1 MLAAVCS
8 NYATILGQ
16 FDTLTVWRAWSLAH
30 QTNLLIMGIGA
41 VIADDE
47 RTLVAFITNR
57 GLPLI
62 SLKKHEECPN
72 VHCMERRRG
81 LQDLNREIESV
92 FLRQAATIRET
103 PVPYDASS
111 NDKEWDMMLY
121 VSQGYSN
128 EEIADAMELNL
139 QTVKNNLS
147 SIMKRAQCKN
157 RVQLALKVRE
167 GRIHLSNHGS

>member
-8 NYATILGQ
+8 SSATILGQ
-16 FDTLTVWRAWSLAH
+16 FDTLTVWRAWTLAS
-30 QTNLLIMGIGA
+30 QTNLILLGIGA
-41 VIADDE
+41 VISVEE
-47 RTLVAFITNR
+47 RPLVALMANR

-62 SLKKHEECPN
+62 SLKKHEDCPTLR
-72 VHCMERRRG
+72 CMERRNG
-81 LQDLNREIESV
+81 LQDLLRQIDTV
-92 FLRQAATIRET
+92 FLKSASTIKEAT
-103 PVPYDASS
+103 VPYDASAKE
-111 NDKEWDMMLY
+111 KEWDMMLY

-128 EEIADAMELNL
+128 EEIAEAMQLNL

-167 GRIHLSNHGS
+167 GRIHLSGPA